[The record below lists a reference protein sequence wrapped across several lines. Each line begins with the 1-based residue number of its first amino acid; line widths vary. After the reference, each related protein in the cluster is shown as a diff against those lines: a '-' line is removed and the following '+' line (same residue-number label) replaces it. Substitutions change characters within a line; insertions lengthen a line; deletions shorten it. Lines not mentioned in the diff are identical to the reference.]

1 MNDLDLGFTLHV
13 LSEGEALSA
22 CQAQP
27 RFNLIVSIDACTSMA
42 EQMQR
47 AKTLRVFEEHA
58 DQVVSLSF
66 MDTTDELDMD
76 GPRAADAD
84 KAKELGAGL
93 RPGDRVLVHCL
104 AGVSRSTAFAM
115 LMLEARGLTREQS
128 FAVVK
133 RIRPCARPN
142 KLLLRLGN
150 QEQ

>member
-1 MNDLDLGFTLHV
+1 MNDLDFTLHV
-13 LSEGEALSA
+13 LSEAEALWA
-22 CQAQP
+22 CQTQP

-47 AKTLRVFEEHA
+47 AKTLQVLEEHA
-58 DQVVSLSF
+58 DQVVSLTF

-76 GPRAADAD
+76 GPRASDAD
-84 KAKELGAGL
+84 RAKELGAGL

-128 FAVVK
+128 FEAVK
-133 RIRPCARPN
+133 RVRPCAQPN
-142 KLLLRLGN
+142 KLMLRLGSK
-150 QEQ
+150 EQ